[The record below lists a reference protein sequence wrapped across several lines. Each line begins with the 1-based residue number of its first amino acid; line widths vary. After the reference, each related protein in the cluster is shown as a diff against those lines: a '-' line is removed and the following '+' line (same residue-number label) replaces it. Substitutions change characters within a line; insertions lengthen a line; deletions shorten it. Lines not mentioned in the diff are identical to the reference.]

1 MVVLAEASV
10 NHLSMAEC
18 REMEIYL
25 LRHGE
30 AEESLR
36 IPDAERSLTPEGR
49 RKLGAVLLRARSA
62 GAGAS
67 LILSSPLR
75 RAVETAELAA
85 GLLNARTPILKTN
98 ALLPEAEPAEVWDEI
113 RVHRDEGQLLLAGHL
128 PVLSLA
134 IAYLLGAPS
143 AQIEMGKGSLARVD
157 LERFGSAPRGALRWL
172 LPPGLAG

>member
-1 MVVLAEASV
+1 MSG
-10 NHLSMAEC
+10 
-18 REMEIYL
+18 
-25 LRHGE
+25 LRP
-30 AEESLR
+30 
-36 IPDAERSLTPEGR
+36 ITVIT
-49 RKLGAVLLRARSA
+49 GASA
-62 GAGAS
+62 GIG
-67 LILSSPLR
+67 
-75 RAVETAELAA
+75 VELARIF
-85 GLLNARTPILKTN
+85 ARNGHELVLVARRQDRLE
-98 ALLPEAEPAEVWDEI
+98 ALADEI

>member
-1 MVVLAEASV
+1 
-10 NHLSMAEC
+10 
-18 REMEIYL
+18 MEIYL

-143 AQIEMGKGSLARVD
+143 AQIEMRKGSLARVD
-157 LERFGSAPRGALRWL
+157 LDQFGHAPRGALRWL